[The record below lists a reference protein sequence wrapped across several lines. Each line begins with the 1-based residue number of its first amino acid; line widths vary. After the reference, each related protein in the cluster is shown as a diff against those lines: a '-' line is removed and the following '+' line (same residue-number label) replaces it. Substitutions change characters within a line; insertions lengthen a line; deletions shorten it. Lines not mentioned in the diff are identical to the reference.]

1 MKKNC
6 ELKKHIGTIQSSN
19 PLSLV
24 QRKISNALLYNAYS
38 QLLEQEEHEIEIK
51 NLCRL
56 IGYDSNDYQLIK
68 GGLRKLLSTVIEWN
82 LLNTG
87 DKSEEVWSASSMLA
101 SVSIEGSKCV
111 YSYSSRLKKLL
122 YMPSMYARVNM
133 EIQSKFKS
141 AYALALYENC
151 IRYQNLPYSCWFT
164 IEIFRKLMGVDENKY
179 KIFRDFKR
187 RIIDKAVDEV
197 NLYSNLLIIPEM
209 RKKQRKVTS
218 IRFKIDKKKQCLQDN
233 PLITRETVFVILT
246 RDWGFSV
253 VNASKVLEEFDKD
266 YIMNKINSV
275 TQSTSFKN
283 GKIKSKSS
291 YLLKVLQLVNTKE
304 GYNHP
309 KYKDYNSETDSNSC
323 FLNTEEQYNNYII
336 KFQNDVV
343 HKDII
348 QSFEAYLKKEHT
360 KVLWKYYQRDMF
372 EHKAIKSEF
381 IQYLK
386 KNFSYISNKL

>member
-133 EIQSKFKS
+133 EFQSKFKS

-151 IRYQNLPYSCWFT
+151 IRYQNLPY
-164 IEIFRKLMGVDENKY
+164 
-179 KIFRDFKR
+179 
-187 RIIDKAVDEV
+187 
-197 NLYSNLLIIPEM
+197 
-209 RKKQRKVTS
+209 
-218 IRFKIDKKKQCLQDN
+218 
-233 PLITRETVFVILT
+233 
-246 RDWGFSV
+246 
-253 VNASKVLEEFDKD
+253 
-266 YIMNKINSV
+266 
-275 TQSTSFKN
+275 
-283 GKIKSKSS
+283 
-291 YLLKVLQLVNTKE
+291 
-304 GYNHP
+304 
-309 KYKDYNSETDSNSC
+309 
-323 FLNTEEQYNNYII
+323 
-336 KFQNDVV
+336 
-343 HKDII
+343 
-348 QSFEAYLKKEHT
+348 
-360 KVLWKYYQRDMF
+360 
-372 EHKAIKSEF
+372 
-381 IQYLK
+381 
-386 KNFSYISNKL
+386 